1 MLYPVCGILLVA
13 LLTAFVDP
21 FIAMIN
27 TGLNGWLTGMGTTSS
42 VVLGMIC
49 GGMMSIDMGGPFNK
63 ASYVFATSQLANGNY
78 TLMAAVMAGGMV
90 PPLVIALSTTFFKN
104 KWTKEERDSGLVNYV
119 MGLSFI
125 SEGAIPFAANDPLRV
140 LPSCIV
146 GSAIAGGLSMAFN
159 CSLRAPHGGIF
170 VIGLIGNP
178 LMYIVAIAAGSAVGA
193 VILSALKKKVSE

>member
-1 MLYPVCGILLVA
+1 
-13 LLTAFVDP
+13 
-21 FIAMIN
+21 
-27 TGLNGWLTGMGTTSS
+27 MGTTSS